1 VAAFV
6 NAWTDLLVLRVWF
19 FFLTTAEDESSSSD
33 VDDKCFVLVG
43 RDEQASPNSLAHES
57 QKTKAD
63 GSGWSL

>member
-1 VAAFV
+1 
-6 NAWTDLLVLRVWF
+6 VLRVWF